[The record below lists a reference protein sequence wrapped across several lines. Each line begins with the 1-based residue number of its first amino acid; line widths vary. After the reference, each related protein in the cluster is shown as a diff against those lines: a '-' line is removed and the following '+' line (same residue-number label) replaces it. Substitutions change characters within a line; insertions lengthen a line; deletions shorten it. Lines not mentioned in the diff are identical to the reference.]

1 MLQLVT
7 WFIVALYCAMSMS
20 CTPTVNDI
28 SSAPS
33 LVEVEH
39 HSQEDEG
46 IVKCGAL
53 IAMLASFFVY
63 MVDIESVICSVL

>member
-1 MLQLVT
+1 
-7 WFIVALYCAMSMS
+7 MSMS

-33 LVEVEH
+33 LEEVEH

-53 IAMLASFFVY
+53 IAMFASFIVF
-63 MVDIESVICSVL
+63 MVDSESVICSML